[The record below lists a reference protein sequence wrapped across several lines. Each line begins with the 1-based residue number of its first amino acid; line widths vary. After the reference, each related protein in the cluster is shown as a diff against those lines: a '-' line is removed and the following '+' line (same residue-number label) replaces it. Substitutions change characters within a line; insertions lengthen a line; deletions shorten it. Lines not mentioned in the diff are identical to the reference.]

1 MNPNTR
7 IALRR
12 DEVFLETGFDL
23 SQAIRSDEDAISFLQ
38 SIEDPILST
47 LDAGL
52 VTVTKT
58 CKRCQG
64 SGHYSYNPKDGTMC
78 FECQSK
84 PHRMEWTEQ
93 EAVKSYA
100 QRTKRILNSRAKQV
114 AKRDAEA
121 KAKQDRFDAFL
132 SEHNLQAALDRNWI
146 EAHFEQA
153 TWEED
158 VAKPLHILRDL
169 ASKLMQYGKLSEKQ
183 VALALRLFDQIQ
195 NPKQYEEATVPAPEG
210 RVEFTGKIVSVKLS
224 QSQYGEHVR
233 MTVKVETPEGVWL
246 ANGTLPAKTY
256 DQAEAELGTVY
267 TDEGCRGFSVS
278 DISKHLRGREITL
291 TATLSRGNDDH
302 FAFAKRPTKVSLSPL
317 S

>member
-52 VTVTKT
+52 VTVTKV

-64 SGHYSYNPKDGTMC
+64 SGSYSYCQKHGTMC
-78 FECQSK
+78 FECEAL
-84 PHRMEWTEQ
+84 PHLMSWTEQ

-100 QRTKRILNSRAKQV
+100 QRTKRILNSRSRQAEKQV
-114 AKRDAEA
+114 AEQ
-121 KAKQDRFDAFL
+121 KAKQDAYDAFL
-132 SEHNLQAALDRNWI
+132 REHNLGSALDRDWI
-146 EAHFEQA
+146 NRCHEEAHGADRNVSQ
-153 TWEED
+153 
-158 VAKPLHILRDL
+158 PLSILSDIANRL
-169 ASKLMQYGKLSEKQ
+169 YSYGKISEKQ
-183 VALALRLFDQIQ
+183 VALALRLFDQVSNQ
-195 NPKQYEEATVPAPEG
+195 KDEEAKVAAPEG
-210 RVEFTGKIVSVKLS
+210 RLEFTGKIVSVKLS

-267 TDEGCRGFSVS
+267 TDEGCRGFSVN

-291 TATLSRGNDDH
+291 TATLTRGNDAH
-302 FAFAKRPTKVSLSPL
+302 FAFAKRPAKVSLSPL